1 MKKKLSLFLSCN
13 PSSCHPKTFPRIK
26 QKEQLKKNN
35 QTKKWIKLADE
46 NSQLTKHIKQRIP
59 IWHICVI
66 LSFSLFIKTKSNKNI
81 FKWNTRM
88 GKENNIYMLF
98 CLQDQQF
105 RSWHLLKKWMWNPWW
120 TTSASSRKTIKDPS
134 LFWGFIIIIFLYFF
148 KIFCQKGK
156 LPFFLNFFQR
166 ERPIL
171 GLLALHPKDTE
182 WEGKRKRERQSSE
195 KSQSKDGIE
204 TCCTEMRQQTKGS

>member
-66 LSFSLFIKTKSNKNI
+66 LCFSLLIKTKSNKNM

-134 LFWGFIIIIFLYFF
+134 LFWGFIIIIIFF
-148 KIFCQKGK
+148 IF
-156 LPFFLNFFQR
+156 F
-166 ERPIL
+166 
-171 GLLALHPKDTE
+171 
-182 WEGKRKRERQSSE
+182 
-195 KSQSKDGIE
+195 
-204 TCCTEMRQQTKGS
+204 